1 MSRAVFVVLLLLSI
15 PHVAEARGSGTK
27 TPMRSMLICE
37 DHTRSID
44 ARDCIPQ
51 PRPQKQFDVAPVV
64 TSNPFWLNGKQ
75 FLPDPGPFDVA
86 VTRSTAVDIG
96 RR

>member
-1 MSRAVFVVLLLLSI
+1 MSRAAVVFLFLLTI
-15 PHVAEARGSGTK
+15 PHVVEARAAGRETA
-27 TPMRSMLICE
+27 TRPVLICE
-37 DHTRSID
+37 NHTRFID
-44 ARDCIPQ
+44 ARDCIE
-51 PRPQKQFDVAPVV
+51 RPQKQFDVAPVV